1 MTKTEIISTL
11 TTIRDDLYL
20 TKVSLEVGTGEYII
34 IKSRVAGELVD
45 KINNIPNSK
54 RKDVISI
61 IKHEYVKAYSK
72 MCYTVDNR
80 EENEVIYLFMKQ
92 IVALLNIKM

>member
-11 TTIRDDLYL
+11 TTIRDDLHL
-20 TKVSLEVGTGEYII
+20 TKISLESGMGEYLI
-34 IKSRVAGELVD
+34 IKAGVAQELVD

-72 MCYTVDNR
+72 RYFTVGNH

-92 IVALLNIKM
+92 IVKLLNIKM